1 MGLAFW
7 PWSVHRHKSFKFC
20 LNRRLTLRCLR
31 CMNCRDADKKKIMD
45 KMVEADALE
54 DTEID
59 SFLSCSTVPCVYSCG
74 QNYK

>member
-1 MGLAFW
+1 
-7 PWSVHRHKSFKFC
+7 
-20 LNRRLTLRCLR
+20 
-31 CMNCRDADKKKIMD
+31 MNCRDADKKKIVD
-45 KMVEADALE
+45 KMVKADALE